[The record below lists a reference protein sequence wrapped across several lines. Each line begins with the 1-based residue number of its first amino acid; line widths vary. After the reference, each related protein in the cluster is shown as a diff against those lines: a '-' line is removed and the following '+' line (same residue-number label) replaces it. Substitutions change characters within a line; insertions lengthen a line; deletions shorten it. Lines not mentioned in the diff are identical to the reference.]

1 MDSACFAACY
11 KPTPGPLSDLINSLN
26 SSETFRESLDRIN
39 QGKYLV
45 YMAITVEKLT
55 EEVLALPSDARA
67 MLADRLVESLDPV
80 TDDAIRELWATEA
93 IRRRDEVRS
102 GAVKTI
108 PASDVLTEAHNL
120 IKK

>member
-1 MDSACFAACY
+1 MDSACFAACSN
-11 KPTPGPLSDLINSLN
+11 PMPRPLSDLINSLN

-45 YMAITVEKLT
+45 YMSITVEKLT